1 MEQIILNNK
10 NGSTEI
16 YYKLF
21 SMLSLLT
28 FHKITSIEK
37 KKKNLK
43 LSLEN
48 ELKNLTK
55 IILINYNT
63 FPQRLNS
70 IKDFIKPI

>member
-1 MEQIILNNK
+1 MEQIISNNK

-21 SMLSLLT
+21 CMLSLLT

-37 KKKNLK
+37 KKKSLK

-55 IILINYNT
+55 NNPYKL
-63 FPQRLNS
+63 
-70 IKDFIKPI
+70 

>member
-1 MEQIILNNK
+1 MEQIISNKK
-10 NGSTEI
+10 NGYTEI

-28 FHKITSIEK
+28 FRKITSIEK
-37 KKKNLK
+37 KKKSFK

-55 IILINYNT
+55 NNPHKL
-63 FPQRLNS
+63 
-70 IKDFIKPI
+70 

>member
-1 MEQIILNNK
+1 MEQIISNNK

-28 FHKITSIEK
+28 FHKIISIEK
-37 KKKNLK
+37 KSLK

-48 ELKNLTK
+48 ELKNSTK
-55 IILINYNT
+55 NNPYKL
-63 FPQRLNS
+63 
-70 IKDFIKPI
+70 

>member
-28 FHKITSIEK
+28 FIRSHP
-37 KKKNLK
+37 LK
-43 LSLEN
+43 RKRKTLSFP
-48 ELKNLTK
+48 LKTN
-55 IILINYNT
+55 
-63 FPQRLNS
+63 
-70 IKDFIKPI
+70 

>member
-1 MEQIILNNK
+1 MEQIISNKK
-10 NGSTEI
+10 NGYTEI

-28 FHKITSIEK
+28 FRKITFIEK
-37 KKKNLK
+37 KKKSFK

-55 IILINYNT
+55 NNPHKL
-63 FPQRLNS
+63 
-70 IKDFIKPI
+70 

>member
-1 MEQIILNNK
+1 MEQIISNNK

-16 YYKLF
+16 CYKLF

-37 KKKNLK
+37 KKKSLK

-55 IILINYNT
+55 NNPYKL
-63 FPQRLNS
+63 
-70 IKDFIKPI
+70 

>member
-1 MEQIILNNK
+1 MDQIISNNK

-28 FHKITSIEK
+28 LHKVTSIEK
-37 KKKNLK
+37 KKKSLK

-48 ELKNLTK
+48 ELENLIKNNPYKL
-55 IILINYNT
+55 
-63 FPQRLNS
+63 
-70 IKDFIKPI
+70 

>member
-37 KKKNLK
+37 K
-43 LSLEN
+43 
-48 ELKNLTK
+48 
-55 IILINYNT
+55 
-63 FPQRLNS
+63 R
-70 IKDFIKPI
+70 KP

>member
-1 MEQIILNNK
+1 MEQIISNNK
-10 NGSTEI
+10 NESTEL

-21 SMLSLLT
+21 STLSLLT

-55 IILINYNT
+55 NNPYKL
-63 FPQRLNS
+63 
-70 IKDFIKPI
+70 

>member
-28 FHKITSIEK
+28 FHKITSIRK
-37 KKKNLK
+37 RKRKT
-43 LSLEN
+43 LSLSLRKRIEKFN
-48 ELKNLTK
+48 EK
-55 IILINYNT
+55 
-63 FPQRLNS
+63 
-70 IKDFIKPI
+70 

>member
-1 MEQIILNNK
+1 MEQIISNNK

-21 SMLSLLT
+21 SMLSLFT

-37 KKKNLK
+37 KSLK
-43 LSLEN
+43 LSLEK

-55 IILINYNT
+55 NNPHKL
-63 FPQRLNS
+63 
-70 IKDFIKPI
+70 